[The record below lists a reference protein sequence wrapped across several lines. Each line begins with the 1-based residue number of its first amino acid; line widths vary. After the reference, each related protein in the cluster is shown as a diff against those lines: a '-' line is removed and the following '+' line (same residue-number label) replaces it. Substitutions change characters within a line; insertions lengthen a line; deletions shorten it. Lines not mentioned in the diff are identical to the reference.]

1 MTLRPPAADEIEV
14 TLIGPGFG
22 ESVLIHPGANKWIIV
37 DSCLDPQ
44 SGEPAA
50 LSYLQQMGVD
60 VSVDV
65 LLVCA
70 THWHDDHIGGMFR
83 LVESCASAPFVC
95 SSAFHHQDFV
105 DLMHVFNKNVVSV
118 EGSGLSE
125 IQKVF
130 LALRK
135 RRTPPKF
142 AMADRPLFSID
153 DGSGGTLCRVTALS
167 PSDLDFQRFLA
178 KLSSLAPRRG
188 ITKFR
193 LPAPTPNEV
202 SVAMWVRIRETDIL
216 LGADLEESGQTGRGW
231 IAVLDSSERPQGR
244 AAVFKV
250 AHHGSITGHHDRI
263 WTELLVDAPVAILT
277 PWNRG
282 SKLPTSADCS
292 RIIDLTPNAYV
303 TSHPRA
309 PKKQTQ
315 EQAVARTLRE
325 SGIRV
330 SYTEP
335 DPGYVQLRR
344 AHGAATWVVHL
355 SPEARA
361 LAAAAH

>member
-1 MTLRPPAADEIEV
+1 MVPGLPGPPICFGTERSTATEWSLASVRP
-14 TLIGPGFG
+14 
-22 ESVLIHPGANKWIIV
+22 
-37 DSCLDPQ
+37 
-44 SGEPAA
+44 
-50 LSYLQQMGVD
+50 LQPPVA
-60 VSVDV
+60 VAVAV
-65 LLVCA
+65 
-70 THWHDDHIGGMFR
+70 
-83 LVESCASAPFVC
+83 
-95 SSAFHHQDFV
+95 
-105 DLMHVFNKNVVSV
+105 N
-118 EGSGLSE
+118 SGL
-125 IQKVF
+125 
-130 LALRK
+130 
-135 RRTPPKF
+135 
-142 AMADRPLFSID
+142 ID
-153 DGSGGTLCRVTALS
+153 
-167 PSDLDFQRFLA
+167 
-178 KLSSLAPRRG
+178 
-188 ITKFR
+188 
-193 LPAPTPNEV
+193 TPNEV

-303 TSHPRA
+303 TSHLRA